1 MLLREIKEDLSEIKR
16 YIMFIGVWLDIVTT
30 FILPKVIYI
39 FNAVSIQTS
48 HSLFIERARGF
59 KNLCGNEKDL
69 EYSTLQK

>member
-1 MLLREIKEDLSEIKR
+1 
-16 YIMFIGVWLDIVTT
+16 MFIGVWLDIVTT

-48 HSLFIERARGF
+48 HGLFIERARGF
-59 KNLCGNEKDL
+59 KYLYGNEKDL